1 MLIYLYFA
9 TFISDQTFI
18 FVCVPGKVGGLTDLT
33 GAAAANGL
41 LVGLPGDSKDSNSK
55 GLYGPHLGNTMLSS
69 YSDHT
74 RGKQYCKDKNA
85 IINDIYCISV

>member
-1 MLIYLYFA
+1 M
-9 TFISDQTFI
+9 
-18 FVCVPGKVGGLTDLT
+18 CVPGKVGGLTDLT

-55 GLYGPHLGNTMLSS
+55 GLYGPHLGNTMLSP

-74 RGKQYCKDKNA
+74 RGKQYYKHRNALIKD
-85 IINDIYCISV
+85 IDILFVNSILIKPNSFL